1 MAITHHQKCLR
12 RASVRR
18 EAGNLS
24 NRLEN
29 IAVTDRALRN
39 ILGISTS
46 RERAEQ
52 VMEKAKHGSEV
63 TAKYILSRYYRY
75 PTKLLKTMTESE
87 CRKFLNIL
95 GEMN

>member
-12 RASVRR
+12 RANVRR
-18 EAGNLS
+18 KAGNLS

-29 IAVTDRALRN
+29 VALTDRALRN
-39 ILGISTS
+39 IFDIPTNIEKVG
-46 RERAEQ
+46 E

-75 PTKLLKTMTESE
+75 PKKLLKNMTEAD
-87 CRKFLNIL
+87 CQKFLSVL
-95 GEMN
+95 GGL